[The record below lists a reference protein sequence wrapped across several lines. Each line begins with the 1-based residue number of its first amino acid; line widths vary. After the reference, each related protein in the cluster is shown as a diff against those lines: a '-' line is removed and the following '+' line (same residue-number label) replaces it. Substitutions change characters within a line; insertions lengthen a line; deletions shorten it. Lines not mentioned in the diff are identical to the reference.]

1 MPFLLIPLVLFGV
14 GLLIAVPLMI
24 GFFLLRV
31 LFLPLL
37 VIGIVWWALSGSRR
51 HSHGNEFI
59 YGSRRHHHKRRYDW
73 DQPTPSQPKPTRKD
87 AENVSEKD
95 DDNWSD
101 F

>member
-1 MPFLLIPLVLFGV
+1 
-14 GLLIAVPLMI
+14 MI

-31 LFLPLL
+31 LFIPLL
-37 VIGIVWWALSGSRR
+37 VIGIVWWALSGGRR
-51 HSHGNEFI
+51 QFRGNEFV
-59 YGSRRHHHKRRYDW
+59 YHTRRHHKRRYEW
-73 DQPTPSQPKPTRKD
+73 DQPTQAQPKSKQSRKP